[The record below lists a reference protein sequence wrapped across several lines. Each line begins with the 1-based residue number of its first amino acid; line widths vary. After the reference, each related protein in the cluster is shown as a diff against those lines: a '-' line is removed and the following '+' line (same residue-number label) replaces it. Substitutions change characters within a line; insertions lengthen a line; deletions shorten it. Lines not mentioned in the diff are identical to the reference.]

1 MILLYFGVNARV
13 LLPIVAEGELHRMK
27 NVSAFQYMQNLDKNS
42 LGPEDARIAK
52 KFFARIEAIDAKL
65 LALKSERRTMAD
77 WFLKVAA
84 EQRGAK

>member
-1 MILLYFGVNARV
+1 
-13 LLPIVAEGELHRMK
+13 MK
-27 NVSAFQYMQNLDKNS
+27 NTSAFQYMQNLDLKA
-42 LGPEDARIAK
+42 LAPEYARIAQ
-52 KFFARIEAIDAKL
+52 KFFARMEAIDAKL

>member
-1 MILLYFGVNARV
+1 
-13 LLPIVAEGELHRMK
+13 
-27 NVSAFQYMQNLDKNS
+27 MQNLDLKA
-42 LGPEDARIAK
+42 LAPENARIAQ
-52 KFFARIEAIDAKL
+52 KFFARMEAIDAKL

>member
-1 MILLYFGVNARV
+1 MPLSESGRRARFY
-13 LLPIVAEGELHRMK
+13 LAIKAEGELQKMK
-27 NVSAFQYMQNLDKNS
+27 NVSAFQYMQNLEMKALS
-42 LGPEDARIAK
+42 PENARIAQ
-52 KFFARIEAIDAKL
+52 KFFARMEAIDAKL